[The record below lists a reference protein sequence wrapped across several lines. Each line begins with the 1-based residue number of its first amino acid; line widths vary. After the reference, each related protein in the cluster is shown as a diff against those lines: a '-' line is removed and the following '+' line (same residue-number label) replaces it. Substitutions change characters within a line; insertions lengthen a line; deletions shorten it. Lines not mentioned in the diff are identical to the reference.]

1 MGERAHPNPSASCFL
16 QGTGKVD
23 VDGSLFSK
31 YICWSRKTFT
41 RIQHFLVGLRR
52 RPGALYLHDYSFHAG
67 LQAEVTQVEYSDWPR
82 PGRPLCRNN

>member
-1 MGERAHPNPSASCFL
+1 MHTLTHLLLASYKGRGKWKWMGACSPNTPAGEGRLFL
-16 QGTGKVD
+16 
-23 VDGSLFSK
+23 
-31 YICWSRKTFT
+31 
-41 RIQHFLVGLRR
+41 RIQHFLVGLRG